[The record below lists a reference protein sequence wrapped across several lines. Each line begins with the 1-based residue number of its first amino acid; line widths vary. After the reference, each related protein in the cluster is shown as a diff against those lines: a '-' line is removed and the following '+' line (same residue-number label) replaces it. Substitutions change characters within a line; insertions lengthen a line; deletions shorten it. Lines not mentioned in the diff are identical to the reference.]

1 METSAIR
8 DRELREILDRIL
20 EKIRARGENGSGGE
34 NHPPGSLEDPRSERE
49 ETMGQRVDVYRFG
62 QVVGRFRCPE
72 YEPYS
77 LRDAVCRHFM
87 SSCECNPGY
96 KSTDGILCYPASP
109 RNDEVLEALKGT
121 LGDEV
126 VSE

>member
-20 EKIRARGENGSGGE
+20 EKIRARGENGSGGDD
-34 NHPPGSLEDPRSERE
+34 HSPGSPEYSRGGGE
-49 ETMGQRVDVYRFG
+49 ETMGARVDVYRYG
-62 QVVGRFRCPE
+62 QVVDRFRCPR

-77 LRDAVCRHFM
+77 VRDAVCSHFM
-87 SSCECNPGY
+87 SSCGENKWY
-96 KSTDGILCYPASP
+96 KNTDGILCYPASP
-109 RNDEVLEALKGT
+109 RNDEILEALRGT